1 MMEARPLDKAL
12 MERVLGDSHASP
24 TMEASTRVISRL
36 QLVLDEARARL
47 DQADQPDLLA
57 VNLRLP
63 EQIKNAPELN
73 SYIEQQ
79 VEELVARTPASCMV
93 LVVHRA
99 DCEGGGQ
106 AWTLSL
112 AGGEYLV
119 EEVKAGIDLRSIGSA
134 IRLLMGIPH
143 PPGSHTP
150 GWRFMKLPR
159 LETET
164 GFALPGVKEDPVDWD
179 DIVKRVLEM
188 PEGDSKTGE
197 REQNLVLL
205 SRRFQELALEAYR
218 KQAWEELQRCS
229 ATLLQIRRLPVDHW
243 WNILSLERLSMH
255 EDLIEATNTLV
266 REFPDLPVTRVAR
279 ALVEIQRSIDGVVE
293 LLDSLQPEELK
304 IETAKGTYGRLCL
317 KAGLE
322 EKGME
327 AISKAVE
334 CQATIPDDQTNAAQF
349 HLDNNRP
356 NDAMIYMGSIGQ
368 DLRNRGQ
375 SVLRLRILQALG
387 EWDQFDV
394 LATSFLE
401 RYPGDRKVL
410 GMIQDR

>member
-1 MMEARPLDKAL
+1 
-12 MERVLGDSHASP
+12 
-24 TMEASTRVISRL
+24 
-36 QLVLDEARARL
+36 
-47 DQADQPDLLA
+47 
-57 VNLRLP
+57 
-63 EQIKNAPELN
+63 
-73 SYIEQQ
+73 
-79 VEELVARTPASCMV
+79 
-93 LVVHRA
+93 
-99 DCEGGGQ
+99 
-106 AWTLSL
+106 
-112 AGGEYLV
+112 
-119 EEVKAGIDLRSIGSA
+119 
-134 IRLLMGIPH
+134 
-143 PPGSHTP
+143 
-150 GWRFMKLPR
+150 
-159 LETET
+159 
-164 GFALPGVKEDPVDWD
+164 
-179 DIVKRVLEM
+179 LEM